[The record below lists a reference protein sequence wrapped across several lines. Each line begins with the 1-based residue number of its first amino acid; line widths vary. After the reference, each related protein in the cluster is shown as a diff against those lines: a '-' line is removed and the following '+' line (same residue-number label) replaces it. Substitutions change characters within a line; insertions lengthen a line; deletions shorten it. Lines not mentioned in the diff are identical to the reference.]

1 MSYAFMAEPPPP
13 RRRGRINWV
22 LVGGVL
28 AVGAI
33 VAAVLMQPATVSDR
47 PNELKTTRVI
57 LPPPPPPPP
66 PPEVTQERPPEP
78 VPSPVPVEQPVD
90 TPPPEA
96 PSSEPT
102 VGDNAL
108 TAREGAGPSNYG
120 LVGGNGSGGRIGG
133 RPGGSG
139 DGFAAFGQYTG
150 SAIQRAAQADR
161 DLRSG
166 RYTAQLAVTVDE
178 TGRITAVRLLSGTGD
193 ARRDARLVQV
203 LTGLQLGRRPPA
215 GLPNPMRIELNAR
228 SGG

>member
-28 AVGAI
+28 ALGAI

-57 LPPPPPPPP
+57 QPPPPPPPP

-120 LVGGNGSGGRIGG
+120 LVGGDGSGGRIGG
-133 RPGGSG
+133 RPGGG
-139 DGFAAFGQYTG
+139 GNGFAAYGG
-150 SAIQRAAQADR
+150 IAHAAARQAVQADPVLSR
-161 DLRSG
+161 G
-166 RYTAQLAVTVDE
+166 RYSVQLQVRVDAE
-178 TGRITAVRLLSGTGD
+178 GRISSVSIIRGTGD
-193 ARRDARLVQV
+193 ARRDARLIEV
-203 LTGLQLGRRPPA
+203 LTGLQLSQRPPA
-215 GLPNPMRIELNAR
+215 GLPTMRIELNAR
-228 SGG
+228 RGG